1 MHYPLKGV
9 RPSRKNAYCWAVV
22 AVRRAKLPLVAYI
35 LIRPR
40 VYKTLAEAQKWAQH
54 YTRTCDIL
62 DYQPMQLGFALQTG
76 APIL

>member
-1 MHYPLKGV
+1 MRNPLKGV
-9 RPSRKNAYCWAVV
+9 RPSRHNAYAWVLV
-22 AVRRAKLPLVAYI
+22 AVRRAKCPLVAYI

-40 VYKTLAEAQKWAQH
+40 VYKTLEEAHKWALH

-62 DYQPMQLGFALQTG
+62 EYQPMQLGLALQTG